1 MQCRHLGNLSHAP
14 PGTAM
19 VYSQG
24 PTTSDYKDI
33 AILVDFKSVG
43 MPRQVQLMCE
53 NGSDIVR
60 DNNV

>member
-14 PGTAM
+14 PGTAT
-19 VYSQG
+19 VYSQD

-33 AILVDFKSVG
+33 AILVDSKSVG
-43 MPRQVQLMCE
+43 TSRQVQLMCE
-53 NGSDIVR
+53 NGSDIVG